1 MFRRICSENVWNMEK
16 VMRAVIC
23 LFVCLMSSL
32 GALTL
37 DERKEI
43 IRSGVEGI
51 IQSVDPTALVGVMI
65 YSLDENVAL
74 YERNSEARF
83 VPASSI
89 KLFTAAAALK
99 CLGEDD
105 CFETRVMTDG
115 EIQKKVLK
123 GDCYLVGSGD
133 PSLTAMDLLE
143 LVEGMGDLEKIEG
156 DLVLDLSCFEDAPWG
171 PGWMWDEEPA
181 YWCVPMS
188 PLNVE
193 HNFVG
198 DEAILEPEKLAASL
212 FKGILDR
219 KGIVLS
225 GELKIGNVPEGAK
238 NLASHRSE
246 PIRELIKVALKNTD
260 NLYANCLFKKMG
272 PSWEKGRNAVEA
284 FLKEHIGLN
293 PEEFVVVDGSG
304 ESRYNLVTPK
314 QMIHFLKK
322 ERSNRILMDALAI
335 GGVDGTLRN
344 RMKMFEGKVKAKT
357 GSMTGVSSIC
367 GYLETDSG
375 KEFAIAIFEN
385 GYVREG
391 REIKRKLEDGI
402 CQMLVNL
409 SD

>member
-1 MFRRICSENVWNMEK
+1 MEK
-16 VMRAVIC
+16 VMRALIC
-23 LFVCLMSSL
+23 LFVCLMTSL

-43 IRSGVEGI
+43 IKSGVEGI

-65 YSLDENVAL
+65 YSLDENIEL

-89 KLFTAAAALK
+89 KLFTAAAALN
-99 CLGEDD
+99 CFGEDGF
-105 CFETRVMTDG
+105 FETRVMTDG
-115 EIQKKVLK
+115 EIQKKILK

-133 PSLTAMDLLE
+133 PSLTAMDLVK
-143 LVEGMGDLEKIEG
+143 LVEQMNEIEKIEG
-156 DLVLDLSCFEDAPWG
+156 DLILDLSCFEDGPKG

-198 DEAILEPEKLAASL
+198 GEAILEPEKLTASL

-219 KGIVLS
+219 KGIAFD
-225 GELKIGNVPEGAK
+225 GEFKTGNVPEGAK
-238 NLASHRSE
+238 ILAKHRSE
-246 PIRELIKVALKNTD
+246 PIRELIKPALKRSD
-260 NLYANCLFKKMG
+260 NLYANCLFKKLG
-272 PSWEKGRNAVEA
+272 PSWEKGKSAVEE
-284 FLKEHIGLN
+284 FLNESVGLN

-304 ESRYNLVTPK
+304 LSRYNLVTPK
-314 QMIHFLKK
+314 QMIQFLKK
-322 ERSNRILMDALAI
+322 VRTNRALMDALAI
-335 GGVDGTLRN
+335 AGVDGTLVN
-344 RMKMFEGKVKAKT
+344 RMKTFEGKVKAKT
-357 GSMTGVSSIC
+357 GSMKGTSSIC

-385 GYVREG
+385 GYVKEG

-409 SD
+409 SE